1 MTNQIYIFEGVQV
14 DLFRGEFDLHAAHGG
29 WAREG
34 FLVGISILGHLI
46 CL

>member
-29 WAREG
+29 WAGEG